1 MDRLHRTRLM
11 FGDTGLGK
19 LSQSTVMVVGCGAV
33 GSFAI
38 EALAR
43 TGIGNIIVVDFDKVE
58 ESNINRQI
66 FATSTTIG
74 MPKVDVAQN
83 RIKDIAP
90 DINVTKYNM
99 FWDGNT
105 DIDAHP
111 DFVIDAIDSVD
122 SKIALYQWC
131 TERGIPFISSMGAA
145 LKTDINQIRIAPITK
160 TTVCPLASRV
170 RRLVREKNIPSFPA
184 VFSTQA
190 PCVNVQPGRNLG
202 SLITVTGAF
211 GLHLANYAIKYLVG
225 DSE

>member
-1 MDRLHRTRLM
+1 MLLDPSAV
-11 FGDTGLGK
+11 FGDTGIQK
-19 LSQSTVMVVGCGAV
+19 LQQSTVMVVGCGAV

-38 EALAR
+38 ESLAR
-43 TGIGNIIVVDFDKVE
+43 AGVGNLIVVDFDRVE

-66 FATSTTIG
+66 FATSSTIG

-90 DINVTKYNM
+90 DINVIKYNM

-105 DIDAHP
+105 DIDARP

-131 TERGIPFISSMGAA
+131 TERNIPFISSMGAA
-145 LKTDINQIRIAPITK
+145 LKTDISQIKVVPIAK

-170 RRLVREKNIPSFPA
+170 RRLVREKNIPTFPA
-184 VFSTQA
+184 VFSTQT
-190 PCVNVQPGRNLG
+190 PCVNAQPGRNLG

-211 GLHLANYAIKYLVG
+211 GLHLADYVIKYLI
-225 DSE
+225 ENAE